1 MKVSEKCREIWHQ
14 FLDGKIDYK
23 ELLKE
28 MAKLVD
34 VQKELKLED

>member
-1 MKVSEKCREIWHQ
+1 MRVSDRCKEVWRE
-14 FLDGKIDYK
+14 FLNGKIDYK
-23 ELLKE
+23 QLLKE

>member
-1 MKVSEKCREIWHQ
+1 MRVSDRCREIWYE
-14 FLDGKIDYK
+14 FLAGKIDYK

>member
-1 MKVSEKCREIWHQ
+1 MKVSERCKEVWQQ
-14 FLDGKIDYK
+14 FLDNKIDYK